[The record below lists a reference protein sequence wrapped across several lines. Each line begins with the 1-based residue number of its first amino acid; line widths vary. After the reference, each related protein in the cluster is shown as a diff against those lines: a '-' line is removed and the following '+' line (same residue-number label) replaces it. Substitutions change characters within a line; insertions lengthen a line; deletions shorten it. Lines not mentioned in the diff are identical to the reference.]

1 MRALVITVSD
11 SRTAGVRPDLSG
23 PAVVR
28 ALEAAGFSVPAAIL
42 VPDERDRIE
51 AALREHAAHFVLIVT
66 TGGTGI
72 AVRDVTPEATAAV
85 CERMLPGFGEKMRA
99 EGSRETALA
108 YLSRSTAGVCG
119 RCLVVNLPGS
129 PQGAVTSLRAVLD
142 LIPHALALLSGE
154 ATGHPGDQPASH
166 SEARAATAP

>member
-11 SRTAGVRPDLSG
+11 SRTAGVRADLSG
-23 PAVVR
+23 PAVAR
-28 ALEAAGFSVPAAIL
+28 ALEAAGFSAGSALL
-42 VPDERDRIE
+42 VPDEKDRIE
-51 AALREHAAHFVLIVT
+51 AVLREHAVQFPLIVT

-72 AVRDVTPEATAAV
+72 AARDVTPEATAAA

-108 YLSRSTAGVCG
+108 YLSRATAGVCG

-154 ATGHPGDQPASH
+154 AVDHPTGRPAPD
-166 SEARAATAP
+166 SETKAAAAP